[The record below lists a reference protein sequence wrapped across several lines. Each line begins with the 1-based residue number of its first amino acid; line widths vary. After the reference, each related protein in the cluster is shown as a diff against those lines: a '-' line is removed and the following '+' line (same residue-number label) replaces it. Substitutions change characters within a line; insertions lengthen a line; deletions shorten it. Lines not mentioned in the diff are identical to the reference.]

1 MASGRAAP
9 WFCWRM
15 VAATIRFPKTGAS
28 QRLGFAIQSER
39 LRMTLGS
46 LRTPK
51 STLGRCRYHIFRLT
65 HMAYSDVF
73 FRMFFM
79 EIIGGMAGRDR
90 PSWGPVGPTR
100 FFQISRPT
108 RPCWEPALIDGT
120 AVWGAWVTWSYGT
133 VDGCEILHQKD
144 GRNPINN
151 GIKWLKPYK

>member
-73 FRMFFM
+73 FGCFSWKSLG
-79 EIIGGMAGRDR
+79 EWLAGIV
-90 PSWGPVGPTR
+90 PVGGRWDPPGS
-100 FFQISRPT
+100 SRSQDPHGHVGSL
-108 RPCWEPALIDGT
+108 R
-120 AVWGAWVTWSYGT
+120 WSMGPQSG
-133 VDGCEILHQKD
+133 VHE
-144 GRNPINN
+144 
-151 GIKWLKPYK
+151 WLGPMVLWMVAKSCTKRMEETL